1 MYRKGAQDAKRAKRF
16 TKLVREI
23 IVAAKQG
30 GPDPDAN
37 PRLRAAIASAKSQS
51 VPKDNIERA
60 LKKAS
65 GAGADAENYDELSY
79 EGFGPGGV
87 AVIVDA
93 VTDNRNRTAAE
104 VRSIFN
110 KHGGTLGETGS
121 VNYLFQR
128 VGMIRY
134 PADAASQDDMF
145 EAALEGGAD
154 DCTMD
159 SDGHEVI
166 CAPDSLSDTGDAL
179 SSRFGPPEV
188 AEIGWRPQTTIP
200 IDEEKA
206 ETLFKM
212 LEALDDCDDVQ
223 LVAANYDVADDV
235 LQKLS
240 A

>member
-1 MYRKGAQDAKRAKRF
+1 MR
-16 TKLVREI
+16 
-23 IVAAKQG
+23 
-30 GPDPDAN
+30 
-37 PRLRAAIASAKSQS
+37 
-51 VPKDNIERA
+51 
-60 LKKAS
+60 
-65 GAGADAENYDELSY
+65 
-79 EGFGPGGV
+79 GFGPGGV

-145 EAALEGGAD
+145 EAALEAGAD
-154 DCTMD
+154 DCAMD
-159 SDGHEVI
+159 SDGHEVL
-166 CAPDSLSDTGDAL
+166 CAPDSLSEMSEAL
-179 SSRFGPPEV
+179 SARFGPPEV

-200 IDEEKA
+200 IDEDHA
-206 ETLFKM
+206 ATLFKL
-212 LEALDDCDDVQ
+212 LEALDDSDDVQ
-223 LVAANYDVADDV
+223 QVSANYDVADDV